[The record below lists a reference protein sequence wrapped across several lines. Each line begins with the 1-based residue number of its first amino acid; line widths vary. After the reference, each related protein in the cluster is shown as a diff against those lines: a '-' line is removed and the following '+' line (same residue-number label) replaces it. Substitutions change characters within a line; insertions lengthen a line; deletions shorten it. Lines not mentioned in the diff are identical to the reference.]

1 MLFLKLPLAHSP
13 LSWAEVFINTLHISG
28 PGFLNTLTDLYSLEL
43 LNMNTMWSHC
53 LPSPCHSWVECALK
67 ESHSSFESGFQSRIV
82 VKDFLFLFLQFFL
95 NLRGH
100 SCFGRWC
107 FMYREIFGLLGI
119 GPEAP
124 GPASHLCPRI
134 FPCPGSWFLV
144 RPWSSLP
151 IGKKSLD
158 WRPII
163 SSPTSSSDVSLSWK
177 LRTCCPGVLFVHSL
191 LGDLGIVAKC
201 SSLVDNCCIYVFS

>member
-1 MLFLKLPLAHSP
+1 MSWSFHQYPSHLWPWFSQHSNRPLQPWVTQYEHN
-13 LSWAEVFINTLHISG
+13 VK
-28 PGFLNTLTDLYSLEL
+28 SLL
-43 LNMNTMWSHC
+43 AFS
-53 LPSPCHSWVECALK
+53 CHSWVECALK
-67 ESHSSFESGFQSRIV
+67 ESHSSFEYGFQSRIV

-124 GPASHLCPRI
+124 GPASHLCQRI
-134 FPCPGSWFLV
+134 FPCPESWFLV